1 MKKRTKYQRGGAA
14 QTDTTKQYIPW
25 QRARTNKL
33 AGRKFNSYEE
43 AAKAFNIVHP
53 GTGEIFMYPVPPDST
68 TSVPFRTFKPNSK
81 GQIEETYGGNTTL
94 EIMKN
99 NSART
104 IRTPEEVKRQNKPK
118 YNIGG
123 LQLSTNQMLG
133 ANYGQIMPNQL
144 PTSQQAA
151 SVAGSNVASD
161 PNAMQNIGSAFGPIG
176 SLIGTAVGVADRV
189 GDNYLQKNLKYDEI
203 GNMQNPDKVRNIL
216 HGKSVLNPIGSA
228 ISASKE
234 GAGAGEVIATG
245 LGWGWA
251 FANKRRK
258 RMEEKAKKAAH
269 EAYSNKIRPEKLAAL
284 AQDPQ
289 YASMFA
295 MGGQATLDPAML
307 QQAGMIPAEVEGG
320 ESMTLPTGDE
330 INVQGPSHAAGGV
343 DVEIPGGTRIY
354 SDQLTVPGS
363 KETFSDANKKLTSKM
378 SKYEKILNNPKA
390 THLAKGT
397 ARKMLAKLTGEQDQ
411 LFQIQQTINHN
422 NSNLKQSSSTYAKG
436 GAAFPINYIAGSND
450 KSMTGLAGRV
460 QNKVRDIDWGNV
472 AALAPALYN
481 IGSGLF
487 GKAES
492 MNPEDYYNPYE
503 AQALSAM
510 KNRRINLDPIV
521 EENRA
526 AAATARYNLRSG
538 ARTRSELLGGYA
550 PIAAGEARGN
560 AMARMQAQQ
569 LNNQYSGETASMMA
583 NLGAQ
588 RAATSMQI
596 ADMNAQNKAAKRNMT
611 ATGLSQLGQF
621 AQVAS
626 QRKNLKEADDT
637 RIETLKYMYP
647 EIWPELEKVIKGKKT
662 KE

>member
-1 MKKRTKYQRGGAA
+1 MKRRTKYQRGGAA
-14 QTDTTKQYIPW
+14 QTDTTNQYIPW

-43 AAKAFNIVHP
+43 AAKAFNRVHP

-81 GQIEETYGGNTTL
+81 GQIEETYGGTTTL

-123 LQLSTNQMLG
+123 LQLNTSQMLG
-133 ANYGQIMPNQL
+133 ADYGQIMPNQL
-144 PTSQQAA
+144 PTIQAA
-151 SVAGSNVASD
+151 TPTTGGLSAGAMGGISAGVGMATGVIDSLSAKEDGTTSVG
-161 PNAMQNIGSAFGPIG
+161 GSAASGALKGASAGMVLGPIG
-176 SLIGTAVGVADRV
+176 AGIGAILGGGIKALTSRRTNKKIAEQKRAQEL
-189 GDNYLQKNLKYDEI
+189 DNY
-203 GNMQNPDKVRNIL
+203 RNQ
-216 HGKSVLNPIGSA
+216 V
-228 ISASKE
+228 
-234 GAGAGEVIATG
+234 
-245 LGWGWA
+245 
-251 FANKRRK
+251 
-258 RMEEKAKKAAH
+258 
-269 EAYSNKIRPEKLAAL
+269 RPEKLAAL

-295 MGGQATLDPAML
+295 MGGQAALDPAML

-320 ESMTLPTGDE
+320 ESMSLPTGDE
-330 INVQGPSHAAGGV
+330 VNVQGPSHAAGGV

-397 ARKMLAKLTGEQDQ
+397 ARKMLAKIKGEQDQ
-411 LFQIQQTINHN
+411 LFQTQQTINHN
-422 NSNLKQSSSTYAKG
+422 NSNLKQSSSTYGKG
-436 GAAFPINYIAGSND
+436 AVMFPINYIAESNER
-450 KSMTGLAGRV
+450 SMTGLAGRV
-460 QNKVRDIDWGNV
+460 QNKVRDVDWGNV

-487 GKAES
+487 GKAEK

-510 KNRRINLDPIV
+510 ENRRIDLDPII

-569 LNNQYSGETASMMA
+569 LNNQYSGETANMMA
-583 NLGAQ
+583 KLGAQ
-588 RAATSMQI
+588 RAATSMEI
-596 ADMNAQNKAAKRNMT
+596 ADMNAQNKSAKRKMI
-611 ATGLSQLGQF
+611 AEGLTQLGKF
-621 AQVAS
+621 GQVAA

>member
-14 QTDTTKQYIPW
+14 QTDTTNQYIPW

-43 AAKAFNIVHP
+43 AARAFNIAHP

-123 LQLSTNQMLG
+123 LQLSTDQMLG

-144 PTSQQAA
+144 PTTQQAA
-151 SVAGSNVASD
+151 TAAGSGAASD
-161 PNAMQNIGSAFGPIG
+161 PKAMESIGSAFGPIG
-176 SLIGTAVGVADRV
+176 SAIGVAVGVADRM
-189 GDNYLQKNLKYDEI
+189 GDNYLQKNLNYDEI
-203 GNMQNPDKVRNIL
+203 GNMRDPKKVEGIL
-216 HGKSVLNPIGSA
+216 RARGFLNPIGQA

-234 GAGAGEVIATG
+234 GAGIGETIATG

-251 FANKRRK
+251 FAGKRRK
-258 RMEEKAKKAAH
+258 RMEEQAKKAAH

-295 MGGQATLDPAML
+295 MGGQAALDPAML

-320 ESMTLPTGDE
+320 ESMSLPTGDE
-330 INVQGPSHAAGGV
+330 VNVQGPSHAAGGV

-397 ARKMLAKLTGEQDQ
+397 ARKMLAKLKGKQDQ
-411 LFQIQQTINHN
+411 LFQTQQTINHN
-422 NSNLKQSSSTYAKG
+422 NSNLKQSSSTFAPG
-436 GAAFPINYIAGSND
+436 GVAFPINYIAESNER
-450 KSMTGLAGRV
+450 SMTGLAGKV
-460 QNKVRDIDWGNV
+460 QNKIRDIGWGNA

-487 GKAES
+487 SFAEQI
-492 MNPEDYYNPYE
+492 YY
-503 AQALSAM
+503 L
-510 KNRRINLDPIV
+510 
-521 EENRA
+521 
-526 AAATARYNLRSG
+526 
-538 ARTRSELLGGYA
+538 
-550 PIAAGEARGN
+550 
-560 AMARMQAQQ
+560 
-569 LNNQYSGETASMMA
+569 
-583 NLGAQ
+583 
-588 RAATSMQI
+588 
-596 ADMNAQNKAAKRNMT
+596 
-611 ATGLSQLGQF
+611 F
-621 AQVAS
+621 
-626 QRKNLKEADDT
+626 
-637 RIETLKYMYP
+637 
-647 EIWPELEKVIKGKKT
+647 
-662 KE
+662 